1 MPVTTSD
8 KDGDQER
15 IAALANDADTLDRE
29 REARLTALLDRLDAL
44 EPELVR
50 STIEIFGD
58 RHRAALWLARPN
70 RGLGGISPYRALAH
84 GQRQMV
90 LDVLGRIE
98 HGVFG

>member
-1 MPVTTSD
+1 MPKTTIN
-8 KDGDQER
+8 KGGDQER
-15 IAALANDADTLDRE
+15 IAVLANDADTLDRE
-29 REARLTALLDRLDAL
+29 REVRLAALLDRLDAL

-50 STIEIFGD
+50 STIEAFGD

-70 RGLGGISPYRALAH
+70 RSLGGISPYRAIAS

-98 HGVFG
+98 HGVFS

>member
-1 MPVTTSD
+1 MPKTISD
-8 KDGDQER
+8 KSGER
-15 IAALANDADTLDRE
+15 ASIAALANDADTLDRE

-44 EPELVR
+44 DPELVR
-50 STIEIFGD
+50 STIEVFGD

-70 RGLGGISPYRALAH
+70 RGLGGISPYRVLAH
-84 GQRQMV
+84 DQRQAV